1 MEEDTKTVL
10 LGRPP
15 REHSTQENGGSRGN
29 RGDRSGDATDSGG
42 PPKTTLKTTR
52 GRGKKTQLIVL
63 RDDDGE
69 DVR

>member
-1 MEEDTKTVL
+1 MEWETKTVL

-29 RGDRSGDATDSGG
+29 RDDRSGDATDLGG
-42 PPKTTLKTTR
+42 PPKTTR